1 MKFYRQNNFK
11 MKKLLLIVI
20 LLMSVNVYSQ
30 QNTLLVR
37 ILEIEIYPEFLEE
50 YNAILNEEVSIS
62 MNIEKGVIAIIP
74 MQEEKTPT
82 EFTLLEI
89 YADQDAY
96 QSHLKTPHFQY
107 YKTTTLKMV
116 KSLTLITENTI
127 KEETL
132 SRIFN
137 KIKQ

>member
-1 MKFYRQNNFK
+1 

-20 LLMSVNVYSQ
+20 VLMSVNVYSQ
-30 QNTLLVR
+30 ENTLLVR

-50 YNAILNEEVSIS
+50 YHSILNEEVSTS

-82 EFTLLEI
+82 AFTLLEI

-107 YKTTTLKMV
+107 YKTTTLNMV
-116 KSLTLITENTI
+116 KSLKLIAENTI

>member
-1 MKFYRQNNFK
+1 